1 MRRAFILLALAL
13 ICLSCEQEEQS
24 EFTDSPILEA
34 YLHPGKYFTI
44 DIARQTPFSADVTY
58 SEDDLD
64 HLSLQVE
71 RNGEFHTLVALG
83 DGKYIDST
91 SVVSEGESYSLS
103 FQFNAKTVTGYTYIP
118 TKPTHAEQSAAEIYV
133 DRIDS
138 GSFGPPPSSMADPIE
153 ITWDN
158 PDHSYY
164 LILVENVESAL
175 DPIRD
180 FGDDGPP
187 SNIFRK
193 QPTSLGSEEIGA
205 REFQY
210 FGTHRVVIYHVLPDY
225 AALYDDNSSSSQ
237 NLSNP
242 STSIVN
248 GYGIFTGM
256 NSDTLWIEVKEN

>member
-1 MRRAFILLALAL
+1 MRRKLILLILV
-13 ICLSCEQEEQS
+13 LSCFSCDTEEQS

-34 YLHPGKYFTI
+34 YLHPGEYFMI
-44 DIARQTPFSADVTY
+44 DISRQTPFSTEVVY
-58 SEDDLD
+58 SEDDINN
-64 HLSLQVE
+64 LSLQVE
-71 RNGEFHTLVALG
+71 HNGEFHTLIALG

-91 SVVSEGESYSLS
+91 IVVAEGDSYGLS
-103 FQFNAKTVTGYTYIP
+103 FQFNSKTVTGYTYIP
-118 TKPTHAEQSAAEIYV
+118 AKPTNAIQSATELSV

-138 GSFGPPPSSMADPIE
+138 GTFGPPTSMPDPIE

-164 LILVENVESAL
+164 LILVENIESTL

-193 QPTSLGSEEIGA
+193 QPTSLGTEEI
-205 REFQY
+205 RSMEFQY

-225 AALYDDNSSSSQ
+225 AALYVDNSSSSQ
-237 NLSNP
+237 NLTNP

>member
-1 MRRAFILLALAL
+1 MRQELILLILVL
-13 ICLSCEQEEQS
+13 ICFSCDKVEQS
-24 EFTDSPILEA
+24 EFTDSPILTG
-34 YLHPGKYFTI
+34 YLHPGEYFTI
-44 DIARQTPFSADVTY
+44 DISRQTPFSSDITY
-58 SEDDLD
+58 SGDDINN
-64 HLSLQVE
+64 LSLQVE
-71 RNGEFHTLVALG
+71 RNGEFHTLLALG

-91 SVVSEGESYSLS
+91 IVVAENDNYGLS
-103 FQFNAKTVTGYTYIP
+103 FQFNSKTVTGYTYIP
-118 TKPTHAEQSAAEIYV
+118 TKPTNATQSAIELYV
-133 DRIDS
+133 DRVDS
-138 GSFGPPPSSMADPIE
+138 GTFGPPPMSMPDPIK
-153 ITWDN
+153 ISWDN
-158 PDHSYY
+158 SDHSYY
-164 LILVENVESAL
+164 LILIENIESSL

-180 FGDDGPP
+180 FGDNGPP

-193 QPTSLGSEEIGA
+193 QPTSLSSEEIGA

>member
-1 MRRAFILLALAL
+1 MQRTFIVLILVL
-13 ICLSCEQEEQS
+13 ICFSCDKEEQS

-34 YLHPGKYFTI
+34 YLHPSKYFTI
-44 DIARQTPFSADVTY
+44 TISRQTPFSAAVTY
-58 SEDDLD
+58 SQDDID
-64 HLSLQVE
+64 NLSLQVE
-71 RNGEFHTLVALG
+71 RDGEFHTLLALG
-83 DGKYIDST
+83 EGKYVDS
-91 SVVSEGESYSLS
+91 SIVVAEGDSYGLS
-103 FQFNAKTVTGYTYIP
+103 FQFNSKTVTGYTYIP
-118 TKPTHAEQSAAEIYV
+118 TKPTNATQSATELYV

-138 GSFGPPPSSMADPIE
+138 GTFGPPTSMPDPIE
-153 ITWDN
+153 ISWDN
-158 PDHSYY
+158 ADHSYY
-164 LILVENVESAL
+164 LILVENIESVL

-193 QPTSLGSEEIGA
+193 QPTSLGTEEI
-205 REFQY
+205 RSMEFQY

-256 NSDTLWIEVKEN
+256 NSDTLWIEVREN